1 MKHRPKLHLHIGLR
15 TFKTALAVTIAL
27 LIAGA
32 LDSYS
37 PIFAGLG
44 AIVAMARTLHDALRE
59 ARTQF
64 VGVILGG
71 RSYITTVT
79 PDGLIASQPSTHGTS
94 VQDPAAGSI
103 PSTGDSSENTV

>member
-37 PIFAGLG
+37 PISVSYTHLDVYKRQDAHHGAGAG
-44 AIVAMARTLHDALRE
+44 RRHVAGGSQAASRASGPYDSKHRAL
-59 ARTQF
+59 
-64 VGVILGG
+64 I
-71 RSYITTVT
+71 
-79 PDGLIASQPSTHGTS
+79 
-94 VQDPAAGSI
+94 
-103 PSTGDSSENTV
+103 